1 MNCQIFQ
8 RTNIFV
14 FSDHPGV
21 GKDHDL
27 TGKDLLAILILNI
40 AVLFIGGGL
49 ILSGNNESLYSE
61 NELIFNL
68 FSFIT
73 ELGNEKL
80 YVIVATILY
89 LGYDKGFARRMFIL
103 FFATVFSTVLLK
115 QLFHD
120 PRPPASRLLGEQIS
134 GYGLPS
140 GHTTTSLV
148 FYGYP
153 LLARLEGNRGVKR
166 VLFIFCVF
174 AVVAVPVSRIVIGV
188 HDVQDVLGGY
198 IVGITLIITFMWVH
212 PKVASRISSF
222 ETWRKVSF
230 GILLTAL
237 LFLAGLTVLTI
248 LYPGELL
255 TSMEGLGMGAGLLLG
270 CAIAFPLEDRYVGYD
285 PKSVPLPGRMI
296 LMVVGLL
303 LSMVIYGIASGLSEL
318 LLPSCLEEAVVFC
331 ILILGVSLVSPW
343 VLERLNQLRSGGRTP

>member
-1 MNCQIFQ
+1 M
-8 RTNIFV
+8 
-14 FSDHPGV
+14 

-27 TGKDLLAILILNI
+27 TGKELLFILILNV
-40 AVLFIGGGL
+40 AVLLIGGGL
-49 ILSGNNESLYSE
+49 ILAGNNESLYSE

-68 FSFIT
+68 FSFLT

-80 YVIVATILY
+80 YVIAATMLY
-89 LGYDKGFARRMFIL
+89 LGYDKRFARRMFIL
-103 FFATVFSTVLLK
+103 FFATVLSTVFLK

-120 PRPPASRLLGEQIS
+120 PRPPANRLLGEQIS

-153 LLARLEGNRGVKR
+153 LLAHLEGNKGVKR
-166 VLFIFCVF
+166 ILFIFCVF

-188 HDVQDVLGGY
+188 HDLQDVLGGY
-198 IVGITLIITFMWVH
+198 IVGITLIISFMWVH

-222 ETWRKVSF
+222 ETWRKISF
-230 GILLTAL
+230 GALLTAL
-237 LFLAGLTVLTI
+237 LFLSGLAVLTI
-248 LYPGELL
+248 LYPGEVLV
-255 TSMEGLGMGAGLLLG
+255 SIEELGMGAGLLLG
-270 CAIAFPLEDRYVGYD
+270 CAIAFPLEDRYVGYE
-285 PKSVPLPGRMI
+285 PKSVPLPRRMI

-303 LSMVIYGIASGLSEL
+303 LSMMIYRAASSLSEL
-318 LLPSCLEEAVVFC
+318 FLPSYLEGAVVFC

-343 VLERLNQLRSGGRTP
+343 VLVRVNMLTILDRISEREM

>member
-1 MNCQIFQ
+1 M
-8 RTNIFV
+8 
-14 FSDHPGV
+14 

-27 TGKDLLAILILNI
+27 TGKDLLVILILNI

-49 ILSGNNESLYSE
+49 ILAGNNESLYSE

-80 YVIVATILY
+80 YVIVATMLY

-103 FFATVFSTVLLK
+103 FFATVFSTVFFK

-120 PRPPASRLLGEQIS
+120 PRPPANRLLKEQIP

-153 LLARLEGNRGVKR
+153 LLARLEGSRGLKR
-166 VLFIFCVF
+166 VLFTFCVF

-188 HDVQDVLGGY
+188 HDLQDVLGGY
-198 IVGITLIITFMWVH
+198 IVGIALIITFMWAH

-222 ETWRKVSF
+222 ETWRKISF
-230 GILLTAL
+230 GALSTSL
-237 LFLAGLTVLTI
+237 LFLAGLTILTA

-255 TSMEGLGMGAGLLLG
+255 TSLEELGMGAGLLLG
-270 CAIAFPLEDRYVGYD
+270 CAIAFPLEERYVGYE
-285 PKSVPLPGRMI
+285 PKSVPLPRRMV

-303 LSMVIYGIASGLSEL
+303 ISMGIYGVASGLSDL
-318 LLPSCLEEAVVFC
+318 ILPSYLEGVVVFC

-343 VLERLNQLRSGGRTP
+343 VLVKLNSLSVLDRISDRNI

>member
-1 MNCQIFQ
+1 M
-8 RTNIFV
+8 
-14 FSDHPGV
+14 

-27 TGKDLLAILILNI
+27 TGKDLLVILILNVT
-40 AVLFIGGGL
+40 VLLIGGGL
-49 ILSGNNESLYSE
+49 ILAGDNQGLYTD
-61 NELIFNL
+61 NRIIFNI

-103 FFATVFSTVLLK
+103 FFATVFSTVFLK

-153 LLARLEGNRGVKR
+153 LLARLEGSRGVKR
-166 VLFIFCVF
+166 ALFTFCVF
-174 AVVAVPVSRIVIGV
+174 AVVAIPVSRIVIGV

-198 IVGITLIITFMWVH
+198 IVGITLITTFMWVH

-230 GILLTAL
+230 GVLLTTL
-237 LFLAGLTVLTI
+237 LFLAGLTVLLI
-248 LYPGELL
+248 LYPDEVLI
-255 TSMEGLGMGAGLLLG
+255 SIEELGMGAGLLLG

-285 PKSVPLPGRMI
+285 PKGVPLPRRMV

-303 LSMVIYGIASGLSEL
+303 ISMGIYGSASWLSGL
-318 LLPSCLEEAVVFC
+318 LLPSYLGGMAVFC
-331 ILILGVSLVSPW
+331 TLILGVSLVSPW
-343 VLERLNQLRSGGRTP
+343 VLERLNRPGAKDRTHIPDR

>member
-1 MNCQIFQ
+1 M
-8 RTNIFV
+8 
-14 FSDHPGV
+14 
-21 GKDHDL
+21 GKEHDL
-27 TGKDLLAILILNI
+27 TGKDLLFILILNI

-49 ILSGNNESLYSE
+49 ILAGNNESLYSD

-68 FSFIT
+68 FSVIT

-80 YVIVATILY
+80 YVIAATMLY

-103 FFATVFSTVLLK
+103 FFATVFSTVFLK

-120 PRPPASRLLGEQIS
+120 PRPPANRLLGEQIS

-153 LLARLEGNRGVKR
+153 LLARLEGSRGLKR
-166 VLFIFCVF
+166 VLFTFCIF

-188 HDVQDVLGGY
+188 HDLQDVLGGY
-198 IVGITLIITFMWVH
+198 IVGIIMIITFMWAY

-230 GILLTAL
+230 GVLVTGL
-237 LFLAGLTVLTI
+237 LFLSGLTVLTA
-248 LYPGELL
+248 LYPGEFH
-255 TSMEGLGMGAGLLLG
+255 TSVEELGMGAGLLLG
-270 CAIAFPLEDRYVGYD
+270 CAIAFPLEDRYVGYE
-285 PKSVPLPGRMI
+285 PKGVPLPRRMV

-303 LSMVIYGIASGLSEL
+303 LSMVIYGAASYLSGL
-318 LLPSCLEEAVVFC
+318 LLPSYMEGVAVFC
-331 ILILGVSLVSPW
+331 VLILGVSLVSPW
-343 VLERLNQLRSGGRTP
+343 VLVRLNSLSILDRISDRKI

>member
-1 MNCQIFQ
+1 M
-8 RTNIFV
+8 
-14 FSDHPGV
+14 

-27 TGKDLLAILILNI
+27 TGKDLLAILILNVT
-40 AVLFIGGGL
+40 VLFIGGGL
-49 ILSGNNESLYSE
+49 ILAGNNQGLYTD
-61 NELIFNL
+61 NRMIFNI

-103 FFATVFSTVLLK
+103 FFATVFSTVFLK

-153 LLARLEGNRGVKR
+153 LLARLEGNRGLKR
-166 VLFIFCVF
+166 VLFTFCVF
-174 AVVAVPVSRIVIGV
+174 AVVAIPVSRIVIGV
-188 HDVQDVLGGY
+188 HDLQDVLGGY
-198 IVGITLIITFMWVH
+198 IVGITLIITFMWAY

-230 GILLTAL
+230 GILLTSL
-237 LFLAGLTVLTI
+237 LVLAGLAVLTI
-248 LYPGELL
+248 LYPGEVLV
-255 TSMEGLGMGAGLLLG
+255 SIEGLGMGAGLLLG
-270 CAIAFPLEDRYVGYD
+270 CAIAFPLEERYVGYE
-285 PKSVPLPGRMI
+285 PKSVPLPRRMV

-303 LSMVIYGIASGLSEL
+303 LSMIIYGVASGLSDL
-318 LLPSCLEEAVVFC
+318 LLPSYLGEAVVFC
-331 ILILGVSLVSPW
+331 ILILGVSLISPW
-343 VLERLNQLRSGGRTP
+343 VLVRLNKFSTLDRISDKKI

>member
-1 MNCQIFQ
+1 M
-8 RTNIFV
+8 
-14 FSDHPGV
+14 
-21 GKDHDL
+21 GKDNYL
-27 TGKDLLAILILNI
+27 TGKDLLVILILNI

-49 ILSGNNESLYSE
+49 ILAGNNESLYSE

-80 YVIVATILY
+80 YVIAATMLY
-89 LGYDKGFARRMFIL
+89 LGYDKRFARRMFIL
-103 FFATVFSTVLLK
+103 FFTTVFSTVFLK

-120 PRPPASRLLGEQIS
+120 PRPPANDLLKEQIS
-134 GYGLPS
+134 GYGFPS

-153 LLARLEGNRGVKR
+153 LLARLEGNRGLKR
-166 VLFIFCVF
+166 VLFTFCAF

-198 IVGITLIITFMWVH
+198 IVGISLIITFMFFY
-212 PKVASRISSF
+212 PKVTSRISSF

-230 GILLTAL
+230 GVLLTAL
-237 LFLAGLTVLTI
+237 LFLVGLTVLTI
-248 LYPGELL
+248 LYPDEVLV
-255 TSMEGLGMGAGLLLG
+255 SIEELGMGAGLLLG
-270 CAIAFPLEDRYVGYD
+270 CAIAFPLEDRYVGYE
-285 PKSVPLPGRMI
+285 PKSVPLPRRMI

-303 LSMVIYGIASGLSEL
+303 ISMGIYGIASGLSGL
-318 LLPSCLEEAVVFC
+318 LLPSYLEGVVVFC

-343 VLERLNQLRSGGRTP
+343 ALVRVNMLTALDRISNRKM